1 MAKVKVVQ
9 EKEKIVLYVI
19 TDREPDRILSYFR
32 AHGIYV
38 AKVFNSI
45 EDARNKILMLD
56 SKCRIVVIETGL
68 GMFSSMKMKK
78 ELIDMLGICD
88 ENNHVSVYYVD
99 TSIKSETLKELGKQK
114 KSINWN
120 RYYNIYSVVKDLSN
134 IETEEYIQREDDD
147 EEQSLE
153 EEQMKKFKGAEVN
166 TTQHEKI
173 EIEIVKNVSIPD
185 IIKNTSNTD
194 MEEVR

>member
-88 ENNHVSVYYVD
+88 ENNHVSVYYAD

-120 RYYNIYSVVKDLSN
+120 RYNNIYSVVKDLSN

-153 EEQMKKFKGAEVN
+153 EEQMKRFKGVEVN

-185 IIKNTSNTD
+185 IIKNTINTD